1 MGLSED
7 LRRIGAAASAYA
19 AGREAVAGV
28 LAVEPDAGGRVYLCA
43 FEGEQG
49 RSWVALD
56 DDARPV
62 EERALVRRAASIAAL
77 CELADESSGGGE
89 LAELRNRL
97 RQLRVTENPPG
108 IEEAEE
114 AALLLEQTV
123 GTPPRVA
130 TPQYLDAVGL
140 ATRRLEQA
148 LGDGGASPFAEAM
161 KVGLAVVDE
170 LTAEIEQTYKLEL
183 RG

>member
-1 MGLSED
+1 M
-7 LRRIGAAASAYA
+7 
-19 AGREAVAGV
+19 
-28 LAVEPDAGGRVYLCA
+28 
-43 FEGEQG
+43 
-49 RSWVALD
+49 
-56 DDARPV
+56 
-62 EERALVRRAASIAAL
+62 RRAASIAAL
-77 CELADESSGGGE
+77 CELAEESSGGGE

-170 LTAEIEQTYKLEL
+170 LAAEIEQTYKLEL